1 MEKELSV
8 TIKVHVNNSAIL
20 SSDDVQTLAH

>member
-1 MEKELSV
+1 MEKALSV
-8 TIKVHVNNSAIL
+8 GIKVHVNNSAIP